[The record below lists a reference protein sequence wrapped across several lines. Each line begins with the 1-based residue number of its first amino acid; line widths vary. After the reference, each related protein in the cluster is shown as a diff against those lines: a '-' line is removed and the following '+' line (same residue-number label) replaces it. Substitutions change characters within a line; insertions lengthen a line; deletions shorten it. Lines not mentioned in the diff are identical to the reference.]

1 MAKLKINTDIIN
13 RLNSFLISKSFTNQL
28 PTSKTKYWEHHSK
41 KVKFQLYKS
50 EIDISGESGFDIPDK
65 KNSYIYFSRK
75 IKDLIKK
82 IINYKQHSLLTWEQA
97 FDEVLNDRTV
107 KGILQTKFDFKK
119 IIAKDYSECKKIY
132 PFKKYAI
139 NHRSVISYYFL
150 NILYSYTDLERI
162 NNVLEIGAG
171 SGTTLALLKKHNNT
185 KCLVDIDLP
194 ETLVHCI
201 AYINSIFP
209 DKNFLLPNEIKEKI
223 TNDMLSY
230 YDFIFL
236 TPGQVDL
243 LPDNSFDLFLNTSSF
258 QEMQKKEIQ
267 KYFNL
272 IQKLGRNGSFFFNH
286 NSVEKI
292 PYDSE
297 KELASLRSQYE
308 PVRFFEYPFFD
319 NEVLIYE
326 ICGFMSLVQNSPMYL
341 RLEKIKK

>member
-1 MAKLKINTDIIN
+1 
-13 RLNSFLISKSFTNQL
+13 
-28 PTSKTKYWEHHSK
+28 
-41 KVKFQLYKS
+41 
-50 EIDISGESGFDIPDK
+50 
-65 KNSYIYFSRK
+65 
-75 IKDLIKK
+75 
-82 IINYKQHSLLTWEQA
+82 
-97 FDEVLNDRTV
+97 
-107 KGILQTKFDFKK
+107 
-119 IIAKDYSECKKIY
+119 
-132 PFKKYAI
+132 
-139 NHRSVISYYFL
+139 
-150 NILYSYTDLERI
+150 
-162 NNVLEIGAG
+162 
-171 SGTTLALLKKHNNT
+171 
-185 KCLVDIDLP
+185 
-194 ETLVHCI
+194 
-201 AYINSIFP
+201 
-209 DKNFLLPNEIKEKI
+209 
-223 TNDMLSY
+223 MLSY